1 MGLIVLNILA
11 DVLYDLLRP
20 DKPHLPPRC
29 QCDIPYLYRNLRTLN
44 RNIPSNQWGGDWQDI
59 QITDISI
66 GDDIE
71 RIRQIRNEM
80 QHSTTFN
87 LHDTRFMELCNI
99 IVDLLKRLQQH
110 NKPSRLYTD
119 HLNDILAKT
128 ISAEDVTLV
137 ENETDARLETAVEVE
152 FEQSTYVPQRKNK
165 KS

>member
-29 QCDIPYLYRNLRTLN
+29 QCDISYLYRNLRTLN

-80 QHSTTFN
+80 QHSKTFN

-137 ENETDARLETAVEVE
+137 ENETDARLGKCIKLPFLCHSQV
-152 FEQSTYVPQRKNK
+152 
-165 KS
+165 